1 MGFQDNSFYLSI
13 QQSYW
18 VIYFGTLLF
27 FFFLLSLIFLRQY
40 FPPNL
45 QVDVG
50 KQEKCKK

>member
-1 MGFQDNSFYLSI
+1 MAFQDNSFYLSI

-27 FFFLLSLIFLRQY
+27 FFFTIFDLSEAI